1 MKRIFKIAA
10 FGLLTTIFL
19 VGCSNSNS
27 HNNNGFPETVKVEN
41 SHELVP
47 LVTIESKVTE
57 GINFYY
63 SYDPYSKVVYVGREG
78 SRGFSL
84 TALLNADG
92 TPVLFEEGEIVRKY
106 WDFEFQKG
114 KMALE
119 GYVIVNEDKKDD
131 ELTIYTVYDVKTL
144 EMFEF
149 FEIRNEKGEV
159 INSSFHPIK
168 ESDDKIKLYNPK
180 DYR

>member
-1 MKRIFKIAA
+1 MKWIFKIAA
-10 FGLLTTIFL
+10 VGLLTTTFL
-19 VGCSNSNS
+19 VGCSNSN
-27 HNNNGFPETVKVEN
+27 NNNGFPETVKVAD
-41 SHELVP
+41 SSELGLFVP
-47 LVTIESKVTE
+47 IESKVTE
-57 GINFYY
+57 GTNFYY
-63 SYDPYSKVVYVGREG
+63 AYDPYSKVVYLGRKG
-78 SRGFSL
+78 DRVSSL

-92 TPVLFEEGEIVRKY
+92 TPVLFENGEIVRKY

-168 ESDDKIKLYNPK
+168 ESDDKIMLYNPK

>member
-1 MKRIFKIAA
+1 MYIVRD
-10 FGLLTTIFL
+10 GYR
-19 VGCSNSNS
+19 S
-27 HNNNGFPETVKVEN
+27 H
-41 SHELVP
+41 S
-47 LVTIESKVTE
+47 I
-57 GINFYY
+57 
-63 SYDPYSKVVYVGREG
+63 
-78 SRGFSL
+78 

-92 TPVLFEEGEIVRKY
+92 TPVLFENGEIVRKY

-168 ESDDKIKLYNPK
+168 ESDDKIMLYNPK